1 MMQRAHT
8 KVCLHWLH
16 YLLALSAIK
25 FELGDPFGKTAD
37 GTHGL
42 CKLAVRY
49 VLIVLIFQSGSPRLN
64 GVSGAE
70 SAGERA
76 ILIFGL
82 RPRPPVG
89 PRASGLR
96 PTDGLDSSAA
106 PTTVAE
112 QLSS

>member
-1 MMQRAHT
+1 M
-8 KVCLHWLH
+8 
-16 YLLALSAIK
+16 S
-25 FELGDPFGKTAD
+25 FGKTAD

-42 CKLAVRY
+42 CKLSVRY
-49 VLIVLIFQSGSPRLN
+49 VLIVLIFQSGSPWLK

-82 RPRPPVG
+82 RPSSGR
-89 PRASGLR
+89 RASGLR
-96 PTDGLDSSAA
+96 PTDADGLDSSAA
-106 PTTVAE
+106 PTTVPE